1 MFKRSGI
8 AAVSVLVMVC
18 GWGAVLLM
26 GQEASQAGEG
36 PFGLALHF
44 PDRLH
49 AFVWRNWQ
57 SVSLERMGQVL
68 ATTPEA
74 IAEIGQS
81 MGLPEQGVISDVY
94 LQRGYISLIR
104 RNWHL
109 ISREQMLKLL
119 GWSEQEF
126 AFTLRE
132 DDFLWVKLGGE
143 QSNTPPLLYVPPS
156 EAAKERC
163 GQIRAVVAKYFG
175 QALAEPPAE
184 EPFAFVEKLSRPT
197 GEKIEKPAAGQ
208 EEAIRF
214 IYSYFA
220 SFGDP
225 LLHPELNPY
234 PEGMLERLSRVGVNG
249 VWMHVV
255 LRQLAPDG
263 LFGEFG
269 QDHEKRLATLRGM
282 VEQAGKYGIKIYL
295 YMNEPRA
302 MPDAF
307 FEKEGRQEVKGTAE
321 GGYSALCTSTPQVR
335 QYVKDSLTYIFKNVP
350 GLGGVF
356 TISASENL
364 TSCWSHGGGAGCPR
378 CSQRTAAE
386 VIAEINSTIAEGVWA
401 GNPDAKVMF
410 WDWGWQNEWVE
421 SLVSLLPQQAYLMS
435 VSEWDLVVEHSGIQT
450 NIGEYSISAVGPG
463 PRASRHWEY
472 AKKHG
477 MKTMAKVAFNN
488 TWELS
493 AVPFIPAMNLVA
505 EHCRNLTAAGVDGY
519 MLSWSLGGYP
529 SPNLQIAREFSE
541 RKDST
546 VEQVLAKVAQD
557 NYGAAAEEDVLR
569 AWGRFSAA
577 FREHP
582 YTGLYTAPYQ
592 NGPANPLYPAA
603 TGCGA
608 TMVGFPFDHVDAW
621 RGHFPAE
628 VYAEQ
633 FAKMAR
639 LWKPGLSDF
648 EKALGRQEEAGYRAR
663 LREDYTI
670 AQVCWLYFRSVAN
683 QTRFILARNALAT
696 EGVKPE
702 ERVKHAE
709 AMQKAAEEE
718 RAIAVQMFH
727 LSRRDSRIGF
737 EASNHYYYFPLDF
750 VEKVINCEYI
760 LQDWLAGVDK
770 QSPVVAAGAEAA
782 RLAGGFAFTE
792 GPAADA
798 AGNVFFSDIPNNRI
812 HKWSVEGKLT
822 TFLEDSGGANGLM
835 FDGGGNLI
843 SCAGGSR
850 QVVSI
855 DPGGKAA
862 VLAERYNQK
871 KFNSPN
877 DLWIDPKGGIYFT
890 DPRYGN
896 QDGMEQ
902 GGEHVYY
909 LTPDRSQ
916 VIRVAGDLVR
926 PNGVIGTPDGTKLYI
941 ADHGDSN
948 TYEYRINADGTLA
961 DKKLF
966 AASGSDGMTMDERGN
981 VYLTNQ
987 ADSTVDVYNPQGK
1000 KLAAIQIPER
1010 PANICFGGKD
1020 GKTLFITAMTS
1031 LYAIP
1036 MQVRGNN

>member
-1 MFKRSGI
+1 MMNQKMKATTILCFVI
-8 AAVSVLVMVC
+8 C
-18 GWGAVLLM
+18 
-26 GQEASQAGEG
+26 ASISLFPLSAQPVPEDIF
-36 PFGLALHF
+36 PLALHF

-49 AFVWRNWQ
+49 VFVWRNWQ

-68 ATTPEA
+68 ETTPEA
-74 IAEIGQS
+74 LAEIGKS
-81 MGLPEQGVISDVY
+81 MGLPEQGAISDAY
-94 LQRGYISLIR
+94 LKRGYISLIR

-143 QSNTPPLLYVPPS
+143 QSGTAPLVYAPPS
-156 EAAKERC
+156 EEAKERC
-163 GQIRAVVAKYFG
+163 GQIRAVVEKYFG
-175 QALAEPPAE
+175 DELARPAAE
-184 EPFAFVEKLSRPT
+184 EPFAFVEKLSKPT
-197 GEKIEKPAAGQ
+197 GEKIEKPAAGK
-208 EEAIRF
+208 EESIRF

-269 QDHEKRLATLRGM
+269 QDHEQRLATLRGM
-282 VEQAGKYGIKIYL
+282 VEQAGKYGVKIYL

-302 MPDAF
+302 MPLAF
-307 FEKEGRQEVKGTAE
+307 FDKEGREELKGVREDA
-321 GGYSALCTSTPQVR
+321 YYAALCTSSPLVR
-335 QYVKDSLTYIFKNVP
+335 QYIKDSLTYVFKHVP
-350 GLGGVF
+350 DLGGVF

-364 TSCWSHGGGAGCPR
+364 TNCWSHYGGAGCPR

-386 VIAEINSTIAEGVWA
+386 VVAEINSTIAEGVWA
-401 GNPDAKVMF
+401 GNPDAKVIF
-410 WDWGWQNEWVE
+410 WDWGWKNEWVE
-421 SLVSLLPQQAYLMS
+421 SLVSLLPQQACLMS

-450 NIGEYSISAVGPG
+450 TIGEYSISAVGPG
-463 PRASRHWEY
+463 PRASRHWEI

-477 MKTMAKVAFNN
+477 MKTIAKVAFNN

-493 AVPFIPAMNLVA
+493 AVPFIPAMKLVA

-529 SPNLQIAREFSE
+529 SPNLQIAREFSQ
-541 RKDST
+541 RKDGT
-546 VEQVLAKVAQD
+546 VEQVLAKVARD
-557 NYGAAAEEDVLR
+557 NYGEAAEKDVLR

-592 NGPANPLYPAA
+592 NGPANPLYPVA
-603 TGCGA
+603 TGRGA
-608 TMVGFPFDHVDAW
+608 TMVGFPFDHVEAW

-648 EKALGRQEEAGYRAR
+648 EKALAKQEEAGYRAR
-663 LREDYTI
+663 LLEDYTI

-683 QTRFILARNALAT
+683 QTRFILARNALAA

-702 ERVKHAE
+702 ERVKYAE

-718 RAIAVQMFH
+718 REIAVQMFH

-760 LQDWLAGVDK
+760 LQDWL
-770 QSPVVAAGAEAA
+770 P
-782 RLAGGFAFTE
+782 
-792 GPAADA
+792 
-798 AGNVFFSDIPNNRI
+798 
-812 HKWSVEGKLT
+812 
-822 TFLEDSGGANGLM
+822 
-835 FDGGGNLI
+835 
-843 SCAGGSR
+843 
-850 QVVSI
+850 
-855 DPGGKAA
+855 
-862 VLAERYNQK
+862 
-871 KFNSPN
+871 
-877 DLWIDPKGGIYFT
+877 
-890 DPRYGN
+890 
-896 QDGMEQ
+896 GME
-902 GGEHVYY
+902 
-909 LTPDRSQ
+909 
-916 VIRVAGDLVR
+916 
-926 PNGVIGTPDGTKLYI
+926 
-941 ADHGDSN
+941 
-948 TYEYRINADGTLA
+948 
-961 DKKLF
+961 KKL
-966 AASGSDGMTMDERGN
+966 SVVTSDT
-981 VYLTNQ
+981 
-987 ADSTVDVYNPQGK
+987 
-1000 KLAAIQIPER
+1000 QIS
-1010 PANICFGGKD
+1010 AK
-1020 GKTLFITAMTS
+1020 S
-1031 LYAIP
+1031 S
-1036 MQVRGNN
+1036 Q